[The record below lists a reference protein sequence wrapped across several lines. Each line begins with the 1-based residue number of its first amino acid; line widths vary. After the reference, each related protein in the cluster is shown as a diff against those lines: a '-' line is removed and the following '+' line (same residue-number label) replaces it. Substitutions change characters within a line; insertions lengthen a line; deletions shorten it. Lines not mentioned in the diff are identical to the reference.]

1 MIPLVF
7 FSFFG
12 KLKWMKIHTH
22 TVVAIKSTFFVVVT
36 LESHIT
42 AFMGKL
48 ISYQLQLQWG
58 AGVGW
63 GWRITCHW
71 RQKFTFYV
79 NLNFIYKVAMQV
91 QYTDVVLAIMLKVF
105 DTFCLRI

>member
-36 LESHIT
+36 LEFHIT
-42 AFMGKL
+42 AFMGQL

-58 AGVGW
+58 AGSGMEMEGYLSLETKVY
-63 GWRITCHW
+63 ILCKL
-71 RQKFTFYV
+71 KFY
-79 NLNFIYKVAMQV
+79 L
-91 QYTDVVLAIMLKVF
+91 
-105 DTFCLRI
+105 

>member
-1 MIPLVF
+1 MIPLGF

-48 ISYQLQLQWG
+48 ISYQLQIAMGSRCWM
-58 AGVGW
+58 GVEGYLSLE
-63 GWRITCHW
+63 T
-71 RQKFTFYV
+71 
-79 NLNFIYKVAMQV
+79 KV
-91 QYTDVVLAIMLKVF
+91 YIL
-105 DTFCLRI
+105 

>member
-1 MIPLVF
+1 MIPLGF

-48 ISYQLQLQWG
+48 ISYQLQIAMG
-58 AGVGW
+58 SRCGMGVEGYLSLE
-63 GWRITCHW
+63 T
-71 RQKFTFYV
+71 
-79 NLNFIYKVAMQV
+79 KVYIV
-91 QYTDVVLAIMLKVF
+91 
-105 DTFCLRI
+105 